1 MADENQLGVV
11 TPEPD
16 AQVQNADAAPDT
28 APEVEQEAQP
38 EKTFT
43 QAELDKI
50 VQREKA
56 KAERRS
62 ERATGELRQQIEK
75 LSESINELRTKP
87 QSEASRAADEAPKR
101 DQFDTYE
108 DFVEAKAE
116 YKALQKVREELGKRD
131 TKVAEETQ
139 KQTNERMQREFQKA
153 TQARVEAGQK
163 LYADFDAVIN
173 EAFDDGLINAGSP
186 LHYALIED
194 EDGHKLAYHLAKH
207 PEDAERINALPERAM
222 LRELGK
228 LAVKLSDK
236 PTANKPPPID
246 PIGGRGNP
254 GTALRDDLSTAE
266 WMRRREAQV
275 RSKANGK

>member
-1 MADENQLGVV
+1 MSDENLMGVV

-16 AQVQNADAAPDT
+16 AQVIAANEAPDT
-28 APEVEQEAQP
+28 AAEAEEAQP

-62 ERATGELRQQIEK
+62 ERQAGELKAELAK
-75 LSESINELRTKP
+75 LAESINELRSKP
-87 QSEASRAADEAPKR
+87 QTDASKAAEAAPR
-101 DQFDTYE
+101 REQFDTYE

-116 YKALQKVREELGKRD
+116 YKALQRVMDELGKRD
-131 TKVAEETQ
+131 TQAAEQTQ
-139 KQTNERMQREFQKA
+139 KQTNERAQREFERA
-153 TQARVEAGQK
+153 THARIEAGRK
-163 LYADFDAVIN
+163 DYADFDAVIN
-173 EAFDDGLINAGSP
+173 DAFEDGLIPAGSP

-194 EDGHKLAYHLAKH
+194 EEGHKMAYHLAKN
-207 PEDAERINALPERAM
+207 PDDAERIGALPERAM

-228 LAVKLSDK
+228 LSVKLAGK
-236 PTANKPPPID
+236 PSANKPPPID

-254 GTALRDDLSTAE
+254 GTALRDDIPIEE
-266 WMRRREAQV
+266 WMKRREAQLK
-275 RSKANGK
+275 RK

>member
-1 MADENQLGVV
+1 MSDENLMGVV

-16 AQVQNADAAPDT
+16 AQVIAANEAPDT
-28 APEVEQEAQP
+28 AAEAEEAQP

-62 ERATGELRQQIEK
+62 ERQAGELKAELAK
-75 LSESINELRTKP
+75 LAESINELRSKP
-87 QSEASRAADEAPKR
+87 QTDASKAAEAAPR
-101 DQFDTYE
+101 REQFDTYE

-116 YKALQKVREELGKRD
+116 YKALQRVMDELGKRD
-131 TKVAEETQ
+131 TQAAEQTQ
-139 KQTNERMQREFQKA
+139 KQTNERAQREFERA
-153 TQARVEAGQK
+153 THARIEAGRK
-163 LYADFDAVIN
+163 DYADFDAVIN
-173 EAFDDGLINAGSP
+173 DAFEDGLIPAGSP

-194 EDGHKLAYHLAKH
+194 EEGHKMAYHLAKN
-207 PEDAERINALPERAM
+207 PDDAERIGALPERAM

-228 LAVKLSDK
+228 LSVKLAGK
-236 PTANKPPPID
+236 PSANKPPPID

-254 GTALRDDLSTAE
+254 GTALRDDIPIDE
-266 WMRRREAQV
+266 WMKRREAQLK
-275 RSKANGK
+275 RK